1 MFFFIINVTPRKWEN
16 RKRPPFSPILRCFGN
31 GLQESITMLP
41 EAIIKELQRHVEY
54 VKLLH
59 AQDLQE
65 GFGSVELPQALERKY
80 RNAAMEWAW

>member
-1 MFFFIINVTPRKWEN
+1 
-16 RKRPPFSPILRCFGN
+16 
-31 GLQESITMLP
+31 MLP